1 MELRKKS
8 KSYEM
13 DMCSGPIFVKI
24 VMFAIPLMLSGILQ
38 LLFNAADIIVV
49 GRFAGSESL
58 AAVGSTSSLINL
70 LINVFIGLSVGT
82 NVLVAR
88 YFGGQQKR
96 DLEETVHTAMVMA
109 GAGGLLLI
117 VVGVALANPM
127 LRLMGT
133 PDDVLPLSVL
143 YMQIFFVGMP
153 ANLLYNFGSAV
164 LRAVGDTKR
173 PLYFLLMAGI
183 INVVL
188 NLFFVIAL
196 SMGVAGV
203 ALATVIS
210 QCISA
215 FLIVRCLMKT
225 DGDYRLEL
233 KRLRIVKNKMRSIV
247 KIGLPAGLQGAVFSV
262 SNVLIQSSVNSF
274 GSVAMAGNTA
284 SQNIEGFVY
293 NAMNSLYQTALSFTS
308 QNFGARKYSRMK
320 RIMAYCLL
328 LVAGVGLVMGD
339 GALLFGNQL
348 LGIYSS
354 DPQVIQYGM
363 NRLRII
369 GSTYYI
375 CGLMDCM
382 VGGLRGMGYS
392 IVPMFV
398 SLTGACAFRVV
409 WIYTIFAACRTLP
422 VLYYS
427 YPVSWGI
434 TLAAHLITYI
444 VGMRKTKRRWLVGA
458 PEDKVKK

>member
-1 MELRKKS
+1 MELRKRT

-13 DMCSGPIFVKI
+13 DMCSGPIFTKI
-24 VMFAIPLMLSGILQ
+24 VVFAIPLILSGILQ

-58 AAVGSTSSLINL
+58 AAVGSTSALINL
-70 LINVFIGLSVGT
+70 LINVFIGLSVGA

-88 YFGGQQKR
+88 YYGAGQLR

-109 GAGGLLLI
+109 GAGGLILI
-117 VVGVALANPM
+117 AVGVTLADP
-127 LRLMGT
+127 LLELMGT
-133 PDDVLPLSVL
+133 PHDVLPLAAL
-143 YMQIFFVGMP
+143 YMKIFFVGMP
-153 ANLLYNFGSAV
+153 ANLIYNFGSAV

-173 PLYFLLMAGI
+173 PLYFLLLAGI
-183 INVVL
+183 VNVIL

-215 FLIVRCLMKT
+215 FLVVRCLIKS
-225 DGDYRLEL
+225 DAGYRLVL
-233 KRLRIVKNKMRSIV
+233 KRLRIVKNKMYSIV
-247 KIGLPAGLQGAVFSV
+247 RIGLPAGLQGAIFSI

-284 SQNIEGFVY
+284 AQNIEGFVY
-293 NAMNSLYQTALSFTS
+293 TSMNAVYQTALSFTS
-308 QNFGARKYSRMK
+308 QNFGARQYVRMK
-320 RIMAYCLL
+320 KILIYCLL
-328 LVAGVGLVMGD
+328 LTTMVGLIMGN
-339 GALLFGNQL
+339 GAVLLGNQL

-354 DPQVIQYGM
+354 DTQVIQYGL

-369 GSTYYI
+369 GTTYFV
-375 CGLMDCM
+375 CGIMDCM

-392 IVPMFV
+392 VMPMIV

-409 WIYTIFAACRTLP
+409 WIYTIFAMNRTLP
-422 VLYYS
+422 TLYIS

-434 TLAAHLITYI
+434 TFAAHMVCY
-444 VGMRKTKRRWLVGA
+444 VLVLK
-458 PEDKVKK
+458 KVKKQFDKSV